1 MTAFTRIAL
10 VALSGMAGR
19 MLRKRKR
26 AEATPSKK
34 TRPHTPS
41 PSPWQAT
48 AAAENVAP
56 SAQPDAPTL
65 EVAETSPSDPFR
77 NLTYRRAPRVASV
90 AARSLPIIGIL
101 STLITIV
108 IAIGTI
114 VGELPGV
121 GVVENTNLAWAA
133 AVVTISIWAVY
144 LLWRVPQWQANS
156 WARHADASPR
166 ELFEIE
172 NESRG
177 TLGQILSGVA
187 VLTGLIF
194 AWQQLGQTSDNLRV
208 SEEGQITDR
217 FSRAVDQLGSDQFTI
232 RLGGIY
238 ALERIARDSPR
249 DYGPVMEVLTAF
261 ARQESPVGASAAA
274 TPAAGAPE
282 VPLEVQAVFKVIGR
296 RTPAQV
302 AAEMEESDDCLDLTG
317 INAVGV
323 DLHEF
328 NLQNTCW
335 DRSDLRGAV
344 VSDAN
349 LTDTTFESAILQQA
363 NLDGVDAQG
372 ASFTSANLFGANLS
386 QSNLSQANL
395 LAANMSTSILQGTN
409 LTDANLQGT
418 SLTGATMFGATL
430 RGANLLNAN
439 LSNAVLPDVDLSGAE
454 NLTAEQ
460 VTSALT
466 NAGTKLPDGIEAPPD
481 F

>member
-1 MTAFTRIAL
+1 MSAFTRIAL
-10 VALSGMAGR
+10 VALSGMAGH
-19 MLRKRKR
+19 MLRKRKH
-26 AEATPSKK
+26 AASASATKSKAGAA
-34 TRPHTPS
+34 TQ
-41 PSPWQAT
+41 SPWQSASSL
-48 AAAENVAP
+48 AP
-56 SAQPDAPTL
+56 ADVPLAPDTPTIPT
-65 EVAETSPSDPFR
+65 EETSQSDPFR
-77 NLTYRRAPRVASV
+77 NLTYRRAPRVATI

-101 STLITIV
+101 STLLTIT
-108 IAIGTI
+108 IAIGT
-114 VGELPGV
+114 VMGELPGV
-121 GVVENTNLAWAA
+121 GLVEDTNLAWATTI
-133 AVVTISIWAVY
+133 VTISIWAVY

-156 WARHADASPR
+156 WARHADANPR

-261 ARQESPVGASAAA
+261 ARQESPVGPDAAA
-274 TPAAGAPE
+274 TPAAGVPE
-282 VPLEVQAVFKVIGR
+282 VPLDVRAVFKVIGR
-296 RTPAQV
+296 RSDAQI
-302 AAEMEESDDCLDLTG
+302 ATEMEEGDGCLDLTG

-323 DLHEF
+323 DLSED

-335 DRSDLRGAV
+335 DRSDLRGAEV
-344 VSDAN
+344 NDAN
-349 LTDTTFESAILQQA
+349 LSDSTFENAILLGT
-363 NLDGVDAQG
+363 NLDGVEAHG
-372 ASFTSANLFGANLS
+372 ASFVSANMFRANLS
-386 QSNLSQANL
+386 QSDLSNANL
-395 LAANMSTSILQGTN
+395 LAADLEGALLPGAN

-418 SLTGATMFGATL
+418 NLTSATMFGATL
-430 RGANLLNAN
+430 SGTNLLNAN
-439 LSNAVLPDVDLSGAE
+439 LTGAVLPDVDLSGAE

-460 VTSALT
+460 VSAALT
-466 NAGTKLPDGIEAPPD
+466 NAGTKLPEGIEVPPD